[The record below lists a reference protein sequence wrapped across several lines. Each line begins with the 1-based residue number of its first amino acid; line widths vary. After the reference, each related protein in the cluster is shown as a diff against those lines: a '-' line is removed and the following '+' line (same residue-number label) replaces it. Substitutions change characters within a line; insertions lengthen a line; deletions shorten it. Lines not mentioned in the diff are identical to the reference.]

1 LSALRTWGTP
11 VLVHNAKGS
20 KLDVRARE
28 ARWLGLD
35 VDAKAHRV
43 YWTSS
48 RNVTVERNV
57 YFGTPAPLEGEDE
70 EVPTA
75 NSEQA
80 VAPATPTSSPPTDV
94 PDIPSPAEVEEK
106 EEEEEEED
114 EPEQEQP
121 KPPPAPLRRSSR
133 IRKPSRTIRDLQ
145 SGLGTTSIRTA
156 SPLSTP
162 ASKMPAPH
170 VEDEVE
176 EAEEAG
182 GAWAVVDGE
191 TALLEEF
198 EGLVNVFLAETTD
211 SEALEPRTLA
221 EAKRRPDWL
230 QWEKAI
236 LEELETLRAAGTW
249 VLEEAPP
256 GANIIGS
263 KWVFKAKKDA
273 AGFIARL
280 KARLVAQGF
289 SQIGGVDFDDTYA
302 PVARLASSRAII
314 AMANRLDLLLHQV
327 DIKGAYL
334 NGELNDNEVLYM
346 HHPPGYKPRDA
357 GNRVLRLKKTLYG
370 LKQSG
375 RRWYQKLSSIF
386 ESLNFQKCSVD
397 QAVFYKQDKSKNE
410 LTVVAVHVDDCTI
423 ASSSLRL
430 INDFKA
436 GLRKH
441 VEVTDLG
448 ELHWMLGV
456 EIKRDRDA
464 RTIHLSQRAY
474 IDSILRRY
482 NLDELKPLS
491 TPMDPATRLTS
502 EQAPA
507 TAEEHAIMRD
517 KPYREAVGALN
528 WAALATR
535 PDIAFAVATVARF
548 AANPGPAHW
557 DAVKRIY
564 RYLAGTRDLWLTYGE
579 TRRVLEGYADADGS
593 MTEDRRAISG
603 YAFLIDGGAVSW
615 SSKRQEIVSLSTTE
629 SEYVAATHGMKEG
642 LWLRSLLSEVFEPI
656 KPPTTL
662 FSDNQSAIAL
672 ARDHQYHSR
681 TKHIDVRYH
690 FIRWVIEQGS
700 LRLVYCP
707 TDDMVADTLTKA
719 LPSPKVKHFAAG
731 LGLRAK

>member
-1 LSALRTWGTP
+1 MG
-11 VLVHNAKGS
+11 
-20 KLDVRARE
+20 
-28 ARWLGLD
+28 
-35 VDAKAHRV
+35 
-43 YWTSS
+43 
-48 RNVTVERNV
+48 NVTVERNV
-57 YFGTPAPLEGEDE
+57 YFGTSAQLEGEE
-70 EVPTA
+70 EDSPEA
-75 NSEQA
+75 GIELAADPS
-80 VAPATPTSSPPTDV
+80 TPTSSTPIDQPDLTNLPTL
-94 PDIPSPAEVEEK
+94 AELDESDNED
-106 EEEEEEED
+106 D
-114 EPEQEQP
+114 EPEQP
-121 KPPPAPLRRSSR
+121 KPTVPLRRSSR
-133 IRKPSRTIRDLQ
+133 NRKPSRILRDLQ
-145 SGLGTTSIRTA
+145 SGEGTTSTRR
-156 SPLSTP
+156 
-162 ASKMPAPH
+162 APSRI
-170 VEDEVE
+170 VPPPQIEEVPDEE
-176 EAEEAG
+176 LEEAG
-182 GAWAVVDGE
+182 GVWAVSDGE
-191 TALLEEF
+191 PTLLEDF
-198 EGLVNVFLAETTD
+198 EGLVNVFMAETAD

-236 LEELETLRAAGTW
+236 LEELATLKAAGTW
-249 VLEEAPP
+249 ILEEAPP

-289 SQIGGVDFDDTYA
+289 SQIGGVDYDDTYA

-386 ESLNFQKCSVD
+386 ESLDFKKCSVD
-397 QAVFYKQDKSKNE
+397 QAVFYKADKAKNE
-410 LTVVAVHVDDCTI
+410 VTVVAVHVDDCTI
-423 ASSSLRL
+423 AASNLRL
-430 INDFKA
+430 IDEFKA

-456 EIKRDRDA
+456 EIKRDRHA
-464 RTIHLSQRAY
+464 GTIHLSQRSY

-482 NLDELKPLS
+482 NFDELKPLS
-491 TPMDPATRLTS
+491 IPMDPAIRLTS
-502 EQAPA
+502 EQSPA
-507 TAEEHAIMRD
+507 SAAEHAIMRD

-535 PDIAFAVATVARF
+535 PDIAFAVGTVARF
-548 AANPGPAHW
+548 AANPGIAHW
-557 DAVKRIY
+557 NAVKRIY
-564 RYLAGTRDLWLTYGE
+564 RYLAGTRDLWLSYGE
-579 TRRVLEGYADADGS
+579 TKRILEGYADADGS
-593 MTEDRRAISG
+593 MTEDRRAITG

-629 SEYVAATHGMKEG
+629 SEYVAATHGMKEAI
-642 LWLRSLLSEVFEPI
+642 WLRNLLSEIFEPI

-662 FSDNQSAIAL
+662 FSDNQAAIAL
-672 ARDHQYHSR
+672 TRDHQYHSR

-700 LRLVYCP
+700 LRLIYCP

-719 LPSPKVKHFAAG
+719 LPSAKVKHFATG